1 MGRFRVEVKRSAVKE
16 IEALSGRDI
25 KTVLDKIFSLADN
38 PRPHDC
44 QKLSGREQYRI
55 RCGDYRILYYIED
68 DVLIV
73 YIVKVG
79 HRKDVYRGGGR

>member
-1 MGRFRVEVKRSAVKE
+1 MGRYKIEIKRSAVKE
-16 IEALSGRDI
+16 IEALPGKDI
-25 KTVLDKIFSLADN
+25 RAVLRKIFSLADN
-38 PRPHDC
+38 PRPYNC

-55 RCGDYRILYYIED
+55 RCGYYRILYYIED

-79 HRKDVYRGGGR
+79 HRKNVYEN

>member
-16 IEALSGRDI
+16 IEALPGRDI
-25 KTVLDKIFSLADN
+25 KVVLDKISSLADN
-38 PRPHDC
+38 PRPYGC

-55 RCGDYRILYYIED
+55 RRGDYRILYYIED

-79 HRKDVYRGGGR
+79 HRKDVYRGR

>member
-1 MGRFRVEVKRSAVKE
+1 MGRYRVEVKRSAVKE
-16 IEALSGRDI
+16 IEVLSNRDI
-25 KTVLDKIFSLADN
+25 KAILDKIFSLADN
-38 PRPHDC
+38 PRPYDC

-55 RCGDYRILYYIED
+55 RRGDYRILYYIED

-79 HRKDVYRGGGR
+79 HRKDVYRRDA

>member
-1 MGRFRVEVKRSAVKE
+1 MGRYKVEVKRSAVKE
-16 IEALSGRDI
+16 IAALPDKGIRA
-25 KTVLDKIFSLADN
+25 VLDRIFSLADN
-38 PRPHDC
+38 PRPYDC

-55 RCGDYRILYYIED
+55 RHGNYRILYNIED

-79 HRKDVYRGGGR
+79 HRKDVYGN

>member
-1 MGRFRVEVKRSAVKE
+1 MGRYKVEVKRSAVKE
-16 IEALSGRDI
+16 IEALPDKGIRA
-25 KTVLDKIFSLADN
+25 VLDRIFSLADN
-38 PRPHDC
+38 PRPYDC

-55 RCGDYRILYYIED
+55 RHGNYRILYNIED

-79 HRKDVYRGGGR
+79 HRKDVYGN

>member
-1 MGRFRVEVKRSAVKE
+1 MGRYRIEIKRSAVKE
-16 IEALSGRDI
+16 IEALPGRDI
-25 KTVLDKIFSLADN
+25 KAVLDKIFFLANN
-38 PRPHDC
+38 PRSYDC

-79 HRKDVYRGGGR
+79 HRKDVYRS